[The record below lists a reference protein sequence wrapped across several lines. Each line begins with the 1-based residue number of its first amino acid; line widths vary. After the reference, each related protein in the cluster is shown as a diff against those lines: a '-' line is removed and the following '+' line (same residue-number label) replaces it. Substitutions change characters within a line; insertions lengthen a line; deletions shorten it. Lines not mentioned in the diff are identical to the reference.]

1 MVICERGKIGYLHGT
16 IKKPKEID
24 PTLHAWDASYSI
36 VMAWLLNSME
46 ENIGENYMYYST
58 AKELWEAMNRVF
70 SDLENSTQMFELRN
84 KV

>member
-1 MVICERGKIGYLHGT
+1 MVICERRKSGYLHGT
-16 IKKPKEID
+16 IKKPKEIG